1 MADGSFSSG
10 SYVRPYI
17 SAHGSPRTL
26 TIQQGSTASTAIFKI
41 GDPIARGATTN
52 AHRAVLLAT
61 GVTANLTSFLGFAA
75 EAVSATG
82 SLTTKI
88 TYWPADNETQFL
100 GVMKTTLASTHLGQ
114 VFNLRR
120 DSTLEI
126 AYIDGAVKA
135 TGVMAVVDDW
145 AEGSTIGDTNGFVV
159 FRISQVS
166 RQAFPET
173 S

>member
-41 GDPIARGATTN
+41 GDPIARGA
-52 AHRAVLLAT
+52 
-61 GVTANLTSFLGFAA
+61 TANLTSFLGFAA

-166 RQAFPET
+166 RQAFPE
-173 S
+173 